1 LNNLTHPPAYS
12 HLVERLNRFPQGA
25 PESDSLY
32 AILQV
37 LFREEEAGLVAQIP
51 IKPFTAK
58 EAARIWKMPF
68 EQARRVLEGL
78 ADRALLLD
86 VEREGQMVYTLPP
99 PMAGF
104 FEFSLMR
111 LRDDVDQKALSE
123 LYYQY
128 VTVEDDFMRAL
139 LAGGETQV
147 GRIFVHE
154 PVLPEVQVLDYERAS
169 EVMRSAST
177 RGISLC
183 YCRFKAQQVGHVCD
197 APLDICMTFN
207 GCADSL
213 VRHGFARAVD
223 VSEGLDL
230 LQKAYAHNLVQF
242 GENVRQE
249 VGFICN
255 CCGCCCEALVGARR
269 FSQWRPIHTSNFLP
283 VVAEE
288 LCTGCGKCADVCPVE
303 AVGLVSANDPQ
314 KPHRKKARLD
324 EDICLGC
331 GVCVRNCPA
340 KALRLQ
346 ARPERVLTPLNTV
359 HRLVWMAIERG
370 QLQDLLFDQRMLWS
384 QRALAAFL
392 GAVLRLPP
400 IQRTLASR
408 QVKSRYLE
416 SLLARVKV

>member
-1 LNNLTHPPAYS
+1 MSNPPPTPGYRQ
-12 HLVERLNRFPQGA
+12 LVERLNRFPQGA

-32 AILQV
+32 AILRI
-37 LFREEEAGLVAQIP
+37 LFREEEAGLVAQLP
-51 IKPFTAK
+51 IKPFTAQQ
-58 EAARIWKMPF
+58 AAHFWKMPLD
-68 EQARRVLEGL
+68 QARGVLEGL
-78 ADRALLLD
+78 AERALLLD
-86 VEREGQMVYTLPP
+86 VEKDGEMVYTLPP

-111 LRDDVDQKALSE
+111 LRGDVDQKALSE

-154 PVLPEVQVLDYERAS
+154 PILPEVHVLDYERAS
-169 EVMRSAST
+169 EVIRSASH

-183 YCRFKAQQVGHVCD
+183 YCRSKARNLGHACN
-197 APLDICMTFN
+197 APVDICMTFN

-213 VRHGFARAVD
+213 LRHGYARAVD
-223 VSEGLDL
+223 ISEGLDL
-230 LQKAYAHNLVQF
+230 LQMAYQYNLVQF
-242 GENVRQE
+242 GENVRTG
-249 VGFICN
+249 VSFICN

-283 VVAEE
+283 VVDSEK
-288 LCTGCGKCADVCPVE
+288 CTGCGKCAEVCPVE
-303 AVGLVSANDPQ
+303 AMGMVSANDPVQ
-314 KPHRKKARLD
+314 PHHKKARIEENL
-324 EDICLGC
+324 CLGC
-331 GVCVRNCPA
+331 GVCVRNCRHD
-340 KALRLQ
+340 ALHLVS
-346 ARPERVLTPLNTV
+346 RPERVITPLNTV
-359 HRLVWMAIERG
+359 HRLVMMAIERG
-370 QLQDLLFDQRMLWS
+370 NLQDLLFDQRMLWS
-384 QRALAAFL
+384 QRALAAFM

-416 SLLARVKV
+416 RLFSKVKV